1 MSIWSRI
8 ADALNQLRARGE
20 GLIALFDRRR
30 ARPENSVAFTIAVI
44 SLGAKMAK
52 ADGTVKT
59 AEVAAFREV
68 FQIAPKDES
77 AAARVFN
84 LARQDIAGF
93 ELYAGR
99 IARLFRDEPQVLEDI
114 LEGLFHIALADGR
127 YHAGEEAFLRRV
139 AAEFGISDQAFG
151 CIEARHVAGEARD
164 PFRVL
169 GVARDA
175 DLATIRARW
184 RELVRTSHPDQMIAR
199 GLPIETV
206 TLANA
211 RLAAINA
218 AWEEIRARRPA
229 GETVG

>member
-139 AAEFGISDQAFG
+139 AAEFGIPDQAFG
-151 CIEARHVAGEARD
+151 CIEARHVTGEARD